1 VGNIRTQ
8 TTLVCGALAIAIAV
22 SALLRGRVR
31 TVHLLF
37 AAFAADIGFWY
48 LSQSAFF
55 GLKQSPGWQTAI
67 AILAVVLPQ
76 FALRLFEAMVPH
88 DDGKRPRLLRF
99 ATALLVL
106 IVPLIGLLSLRPEGS
121 PIARVAIFFY
131 VFALLTA
138 GLWTLGQRGKHSPS
152 RDTQRRVRFLVVIG
166 AAAGLASLF
175 DFAWFLTESL
185 GWPPV
190 GAVLSI
196 VFLFLLAEALRHE
209 RLLDLYEL
217 LARLLIATAVA
228 FLIALIF
235 YFLAV
240 ELGQFKT
247 MYLNVVLA
255 SIVIILIFDPLRERV
270 EGAIQRFF
278 RERFD
283 LESSISALRRR
294 LAHILDVEEMG
305 ATVMGSLEQSRRVT
319 GAGLYLRDQDG
330 TGFDRLAFF
339 GPRVPAR
346 VEVATARALL
356 DRLEQGPL
364 ALEDVERDVAFQRAR
379 GGQDD
384 AGAAVLAAAAVLE
397 GLRRGVVVG
406 IRNEARETI
415 GLLVVT
421 DDRARDAFSPE
432 EAALLAQVGAQIGVV
447 VENSRVYQQMKER
460 DRLAVLGQMAAGL
473 AHEIRNPLGAIKG
486 AAQLLADPPP
496 DAQIDPASREFL
508 GIILEEVDRLD
519 RVVGSVLDLARPHEG
534 GAVVPTDVNAVVR
547 RTLQIISAEPG
558 SEDLKHEVTL
568 DPSLPRVVIDPE
580 QLRQVLMNLLRNAG
594 QAMKGRGKIAVS
606 TRVRFGRGTRS
617 GTALSDEPFVEITVA
632 DNGPGISQKVLENL
646 FMPFFTTKEKGT
658 GLGLAISQR
667 IVQGA
672 GGRIDVR
679 TYEGKGSTFAVILP
693 AAMDALGTPT
703 PSPVSKLSPVSS
715 SPNAF
720 SIARAANGPAADANG
735 GSAPASGADGPRRDG
750 AAS

>member
-1 VGNIRTQ
+1 MSNIRTQ

-22 SALLRGRVR
+22 SAVLRGRVR
-31 TVHLLF
+31 PVHLLF
-37 AAFAADIGFWY
+37 GGFAADIGLWY

-55 GLKQSPGWQTAI
+55 GLSQSPAWQTPI
-67 AILAVVLPQ
+67 AILSVALPQ
-76 FALRLFEAMVPH
+76 FALRLFEAVVPH
-88 DDGKRPRLLRF
+88 EDGTRPRLLRV
-99 ATALLVL
+99 ATVLLLIMLPLAVL
-106 IVPLIGLLSLRPEGS
+106 LPLRPEWS
-121 PIARVAIFFY
+121 SLRVATFLY

-138 GLWTLGQRGKHSPS
+138 GLYTLGQRGKRSPS

-196 VFLFLLAEALRHE
+196 VFLFLLSEALRQE

-217 LARLLIATAVA
+217 LARLLVATAVA

-255 SIVIILIFDPLRERV
+255 AIVVILVFDPLRDRV
-270 EGAIQRFF
+270 EAAILRFF

-283 LESSISALRRR
+283 LESSIALLRRR
-294 LAHILDVEEMG
+294 LVHILEVEEMG
-305 ATVMGSLEQSRRVT
+305 SIVMTVLDKSRRVT

-330 TGFDRLAFF
+330 TGFDLLSSL
-339 GPRVPAR
+339 GSRVPRR

-356 DRLEQGPL
+356 DRLEHGPL
-364 ALEDVERDVAFQRAR
+364 AFEEVERELRERAER
-379 GGQDD
+379 GEPDD
-384 AGAAVLAAAAVLE
+384 AGAAVIAAAAVL
-397 GLRRGVVVG
+397 GNLAHGVAIA
-406 IRNEARETI
+406 IRDEARELI
-415 GLLVVT
+415 GLLVVA
-421 DDRARDAFSPE
+421 DDRARDAFSAE
-432 EAALLAQVGAQIGVV
+432 EAALLQSASAQIGVV
-447 VENSRVYQQMKER
+447 VENSRLYGQMKER

-486 AAQLLADPPP
+486 AAQLLADPPEGVMI
-496 DAQIDPASREFL
+496 DAASREFL

-519 RVVGSVLDLARPHEG
+519 RVVGNVLDLARPHEG
-534 GAVVPTDVNAVVR
+534 AGVPTDVNAIVR
-547 RTLQIISAEPG
+547 RTIQIMSAEPG
-558 SEDLKHEVTL
+558 SEELKLELIL
-568 DPSLPRVVIDPE
+568 DPAVPRVAIDPE
-580 QLRQVLMNLLRNAG
+580 QLRQVLMNLLRNAS
-594 QAMKGRGKIAVS
+594 QAMKGHGKVTVS
-606 TRVRFGRGTRS
+606 SRVRFGRGTRS
-617 GTALSDEPFVEITVA
+617 GTGASSDDPFVELTVA
-632 DNGPGISQKVLENL
+632 DSGPGISQKVLENL

-672 GGRIDVR
+672 GGRIEVR
-679 TYEGKGSTFAVILP
+679 SYEGKGSTFAVILP

-703 PSPVSKLSPVSS
+703 PSQAGKVAGAPGDD
-715 SPNAF
+715 A
-720 SIARAANGPAADANG
+720 GPTGLESA
-735 GSAPASGADGPRRDG
+735 APAR
-750 AAS
+750 

>member
-1 VGNIRTQ
+1 MSNIRTQ

-22 SALLRGRVR
+22 SAVLRGRVR
-31 TVHLLF
+31 PVHLLF
-37 AAFAADIGFWY
+37 AGFAADIGLWY
-48 LSQSAFF
+48 LSQSAFS
-55 GLKQSPGWQTAI
+55 GLSQSPGWRTAI
-67 AILAVVLPQ
+67 VILAVALPQ

-88 DDGKRPRLLRF
+88 DDGRSPRLLRV
-99 ATALLVL
+99 ATLLLVGM
-106 IVPLIGLLSLRPEGS
+106 VPLVAWLQLQPEES
-121 PIARVAIFFY
+121 PILRVSVFLY

-138 GLWTLGQRGKHSPS
+138 GLYTLGQRGHASPS

-217 LARLLIATAVA
+217 LARLLVATAVA

-240 ELGQFKT
+240 KLGQFRT

-255 SIVIILIFDPLRERV
+255 AIVIILIFDPLRERV

-283 LESSISALRRR
+283 LETSIALLRRR
-294 LAHILDVEEMG
+294 LVHILEVDEM
-305 ATVMGSLEQSRRVT
+305 ASLVMAGLDQSRRVT

-330 TGFDRLAFF
+330 TGFDLLSSL
-339 GPRVPAR
+339 GSRVPR
-346 VEVATARALL
+346 RLEVATARALL

-364 ALEDVERDVAFQRAR
+364 ALEDVEREARDRRAR
-379 GGQDD
+379 GERDD
-384 AGAAVLAAAAVLE
+384 AGDAVLAAAAVL
-397 GLRRGVVVG
+397 GHLKHGVVIAV
-406 IRNEARETI
+406 RDEAREII

-432 EAALLAQVGAQIGVV
+432 ETALLATVAAQIGVV
-447 VENSRVYQQMKER
+447 LENSRVYAQMKER

-486 AAQLLADPPP
+486 AAQLLADPP
-496 DAQIDPASREFL
+496 DSVTLDPASREFL

-519 RVVGSVLDLARPHEG
+519 RVVGSVLDLSRSHDS
-534 GAVVPTDVNAVVR
+534 AVVPTDVNAIVR
-547 RTLQIISAEPG
+547 RTLQILSAEPG
-558 SEDLKHEVTL
+558 SEEVKLELALEPT
-568 DPSLPRVVIDPE
+568 LPRVAIDPE
-580 QLRQVLMNLLRNAG
+580 QLRQVLMNLLRNAS
-594 QAMKGRGKIAVS
+594 QAMKGRGKVVVS

-617 GTALSDEPFVEITVA
+617 GPGSDEPHVEVTVA

-667 IVQGA
+667 IVQNA
-672 GGRIDVR
+672 GGRIEVR
-679 TYEGKGSTFAVILP
+679 SYEGKGSTFAVILP

-703 PSPVSKLSPVSS
+703 PSPVGKL
-715 SPNAF
+715 
-720 SIARAANGPAADANG
+720 AAVADATATATLPPVE
-735 GSAPASGADGPRRDG
+735 SS
-750 AAS
+750 

>member
-1 VGNIRTQ
+1 MNIRTQ

-22 SALLRGRVR
+22 SAVLRGRVR
-31 TVHLLF
+31 PVHLLF
-37 AAFAADIGFWY
+37 AAFAADIGAWY

-55 GLKQSPGWQTAI
+55 GLSQSPGWQTVI
-67 AILAVVLPQ
+67 VILAVALPQ
-76 FALRLFEAMVPH
+76 FALRLFEAMVPREP
-88 DDGKRPRLLRF
+88 GQTPRLLRV
-99 ATALLVL
+99 ATLLLLVM
-106 IVPLIGLLSLRPEGS
+106 IPLTVLLPLRPGGS
-121 PIARVAIFFY
+121 PILRVSIFFY

-138 GLWTLGQRGKHSPS
+138 GLYTLGQRGKQSAS

-217 LARLLIATAVA
+217 LARLLVATAVA

-255 SIVIILIFDPLRERV
+255 AIVIILIFDPLRERV

-283 LESSISALRRR
+283 LESSISLLRRR
-294 LAHILDVEEMG
+294 LVHILEVEEMG
-305 ATVMGSLEQSRRVT
+305 SLVMAGLDQSRRVT
-319 GAGLYLRDQDG
+319 GSGLYLRDQEG
-330 TGFDRLAFF
+330 SGFDLLASL
-339 GPRVPAR
+339 GSRAPRR
-346 VEVATARALL
+346 IEVATARALL
-356 DRLEQGPL
+356 DRLEHGPL
-364 ALEDVERDVAFQRAR
+364 ALEDVEREVRERRAR
-379 GGQDD
+379 GDRDD
-384 AGAAVLAAAAVLE
+384 AGAAVLAAAAVL
-397 GLRRGVVVG
+397 GSLQHGVVIA
-406 IRNEARETI
+406 IRDEAREVI
-415 GLLVVT
+415 GLLVVM
-421 DDRARDAFSPE
+421 DDRARDAFSAE
-432 EAALLAQVGAQIGVV
+432 ETALLETVAAQIGVV
-447 VENSRVYQQMKER
+447 AENSRVYALMKER

-486 AAQLLADPPP
+486 AAQLLADPPEGHSL
-496 DAQIDPASREFL
+496 DPSSREFL

-519 RVVGSVLDLARPHEG
+519 RVVGSVLDLARSHDG
-534 GAVVPTDVNAVVR
+534 GVGPTDVNAIVR
-547 RTLQIISAEPG
+547 RTLQVLSAEPG
-558 SEDLKHEVTL
+558 SEELKTELTL
-568 DPSLPRVVIDPE
+568 DSSLPRVAIDPE
-580 QLRQVLMNLLRNAG
+580 QLRQVLMNLLRNAS
-594 QAMKGRGKIAVS
+594 QAMKGHGKVVVS

-617 GTALSDEPFVEITVA
+617 GGPGSDEPFVEVNVA

-667 IVQGA
+667 IVQNA
-672 GGRIDVR
+672 GGRIEVR
-679 TYEGKGSTFAVILP
+679 SYEGKGSTFAVILP

-703 PSPVSKLSPVSS
+703 P
-715 SPNAF
+715 
-720 SIARAANGPAADANG
+720 
-735 GSAPASGADGPRRDG
+735 G
-750 AAS
+750 AAAKVTVASASADERGREPSA

>member
-1 VGNIRTQ
+1 VGNIQ
-8 TTLVCGALAIAIAV
+8 TPTYLVCGALAIAIAV
-22 SALLRGRVR
+22 SAVLRGRVR
-31 TVHLLF
+31 TIHLLF
-37 AAFAADIGFWY
+37 GGFAVDIGLWY

-55 GLKQSPGWQTAI
+55 GLEQSPGWQTAV
-67 AILAVVLPQ
+67 AALAVALPQ

-88 DDGKRPRLLRF
+88 EDERAPRLLRF
-99 ATALLVL
+99 AVVALVF
-106 IVPLIGLLSLRPEGS
+106 IIPVVGLLSLRPDS
-121 PIARVAIFFY
+121 PFAHGTIFLYDF
-131 VFALLTA
+131 VLITA
-138 GLWTLGQRGKHSPS
+138 GLYTLGQRGRASPS

-175 DFAWFLTESL
+175 DFAWFLKESL
-185 GWPPV
+185 GVPPF

-196 VFLFLLAEALRHE
+196 VFLFMLAEALRHE

-217 LARLLIATAVA
+217 LARLLVATSIA

-240 ELGQFKT
+240 RLGQYQT

-255 SIVIILIFDPLRERV
+255 GIVIILIFDPMRERI
-270 EGAIQRFF
+270 EAAIQRFF

-283 LESSISALRRR
+283 LESSIALLRRR
-294 LAHILDVEEMG
+294 LAHILEVDEMG
-305 ATVMGSLEQSRRVT
+305 AIVMAELDHSRRVT
-319 GAGLYLRDQDG
+319 GAGLYLRDQEG
-330 TGFDRLAFF
+330 SGFDLLASL
-339 GPRVPAR
+339 GPRVPRR

-364 ALEDVERDVAFQRAR
+364 ALEEVEREVADHRAR
-379 GGQDD
+379 GEHDN
-384 AGAAVLAAAAVLE
+384 AGTAVLAAAPVL
-397 GLRRGVVVG
+397 GSLRHGVVIA
-406 IRNEARETI
+406 IRDEEREVI

-421 DDRARDAFSPE
+421 DDRARDAFDSE
-432 EAALLAQVGAQIGVV
+432 EVQTLAAAAAQIGVV
-447 VENSRVYQQMKER
+447 VENSRVYEQMKEK

-496 DAQIDPASREFL
+496 DASIDPASREFL

-547 RTLQIISAEPG
+547 RTLQIVSAEPG
-558 SEDLKHEVTL
+558 SEELKFEVTL
-568 DPSLPRVVIDPE
+568 DPSLPRVAIDAE
-580 QLRQVLMNLLRNAG
+580 QLRQVLMNLLRNAS
-594 QAMKGRGKIAVS
+594 QAMKGRGKVAVS
-606 TRVRFGRGTRS
+606 SRVRFGRGTRS
-617 GTALSDEPFVEITVA
+617 GSPASDEPFVEITVA
-632 DNGPGISQKVLENL
+632 DNGPGISEKVLENL

-679 TYEGKGSTFAVILP
+679 SYEGKGSTFSVVLP
-693 AAMDALGTPT
+693 AAMDALGTPG
-703 PSPVSKLSPVSS
+703 PSPAKL
-715 SPNAF
+715 
-720 SIARAANGPAADANG
+720 
-735 GSAPASGADGPRRDG
+735 APATT
-750 AAS
+750 AAKGKV

>member
-1 VGNIRTQ
+1 VSNLRTQ
-8 TTLVCGALAIAIAV
+8 TTLVCGAMALAIGL

-31 TVHLLF
+31 PVHLLF
-37 AAFAADIGFWY
+37 AGFALDIGLWY

-55 GLKQSPGWQTAI
+55 GFSQAPGWQTAI
-67 AILAVVLPQ
+67 VLLAVALPQ
-76 FALRLFEAMVPH
+76 FALRLFEAMVPRE
-88 DDGKRPRLLRF
+88 DGHNQRLLRV
-99 ATALLVL
+99 ASVLGLAMIPLVILL
-106 IVPLIGLLSLRPEGS
+106 PLRPEGS
-121 PIARVAIFFY
+121 PVLRVGIFLY
-131 VFALLTA
+131 VFTLITA
-138 GLWTLGQRGKHSPS
+138 GLYTLGQRGKRSPS
-152 RDTQRRVRFLVVIG
+152 RDVQRRVRFLVVIG
-166 AAAGLASLF
+166 AAAGLFSLF

-217 LARLLIATAVA
+217 LARLLVATAVA

-255 SIVIILIFDPLRERV
+255 AIVVILVFDPLRERV

-283 LESSISALRRR
+283 LESSIALLRRR
-294 LAHILDVEEMG
+294 LVHILEVDEMG
-305 ATVMGSLEQSRRVT
+305 SIVMAGLDQSRRVT
-319 GAGLYLRDQDG
+319 AAGLYLRDSDG
-330 TGFDRLAFF
+330 TGFDLLSSL
-339 GPRVPAR
+339 GSRVPR
-346 VEVATARALL
+346 RLEVATARALL

-364 ALEDVERDVAFQRAR
+364 AIEDIEREVRDRRAR
-379 GGQDD
+379 GARDD
-384 AGAAVLAAAAVLE
+384 AGAAVMAAAAVL
-397 GLRRGVVVG
+397 GSLKRGVVIA
-406 IRNEARETI
+406 IRDEGQEII

-421 DDRARDAFSPE
+421 DDRARDAFAAE
-432 EAALLAQVGAQIGVV
+432 EAALLETVTAQIGVV
-447 VENSRVYQQMKER
+447 LENSRVYAQMKER

-486 AAQLLADPPP
+486 AAQLLADPPEG
-496 DAQIDPASREFL
+496 ASLDPASREFL

-519 RVVGSVLDLARPHEG
+519 RVVGSVLDLSRSHE

-547 RTLQIISAEPG
+547 RTLQILSAEPG
-558 SEDLKHEVTL
+558 GEELKMEVGL
-568 DPSLPRVVIDPE
+568 DPSLPRVAIDPE
-580 QLRQVLMNLLRNAG
+580 QLRQVLMNLLRNAS
-594 QAMKGRGKIAVS
+594 QAMKGRGKVVVS

-617 GTALSDEPFVEITVA
+617 GGGADDPFVEVTVA
-632 DNGPGISQKVLENL
+632 DNGPGLSQKVLENL

-667 IVQGA
+667 IVQSA
-672 GGRIDVR
+672 GGRLEVR
-679 TYEGKGSTFAVILP
+679 SYEGKGSTFTILLP
-693 AAMDALGTPT
+693 AAADALGTPT
-703 PSPVSKLSPVSS
+703 PATAK
-715 SPNAF
+715 
-720 SIARAANGPAADANG
+720 PAIDGASD
-735 GSAPASGADGPRRDG
+735 SAPGRAS
-750 AAS
+750 S

>member
-1 VGNIRTQ
+1 VNDIRTR
-8 TTLVCGALAIAIAV
+8 TTIVCGALAIAIAV

-37 AAFAADIGFWY
+37 AGFAADIGLWY

-55 GLKQSPGWQTAI
+55 AYAESQVWQAVI
-67 AILAVVLPQ
+67 VILAVVLPQ
-76 FALRLFEAMVPH
+76 LALRLFEAMVPH
-88 DDGKRPRLLRF
+88 EDTRRPRLLRF
-99 ATALLVL
+99 AGVLFVL
-106 IVPLIGLLSLRPEGS
+106 ILPVVGLLSLRPEGS
-121 PIARVAIFFY
+121 PVARVTIFLY

-138 GLWTLGQRGKHSPS
+138 GLYSLGQRGRQSRS

-166 AAAGLASLF
+166 AAAGLASVF
-175 DFAWFLTESL
+175 DFAWFVTKSL
-185 GWPPV
+185 GFPPV

-217 LARLLIATAVA
+217 LARLLVATSIA

-240 ELGQFKT
+240 KLGQFGT

-255 SIVIILIFDPLRERV
+255 AIVIIVIFDPLRERIEV
-270 EGAIQRFF
+270 LIQRFF

-283 LESSISALRRR
+283 LESSMSLLRRR
-294 LAHILDVEEMG
+294 LVHILEVEEMG
-305 ATVMGSLEQSRRVT
+305 AIVIAALDQSRRVT
-319 GAGLYLRDQDG
+319 GAGLYLRDQES
-330 TGFDRLAFF
+330 TGFDLLASL
-339 GPRVPAR
+339 GPRVPRR

-364 ALEDVERDVAFQRAR
+364 ALEDVEREAAEHRTR
-379 GGQDD
+379 GEQDD
-384 AGAAVLAAAAVLE
+384 AGAAVLAAAAVL
-397 GLRRGVVVG
+397 GSLKHGVVIA
-406 IRNEARETI
+406 IRDEDSDVI
-415 GLLVVT
+415 GLLVVV
-421 DDRARDAFSPE
+421 DDRARDAFASE
-432 EAALLAQVGAQIGVV
+432 EAAMLAALAAQIGVV
-447 VENSRVYQQMKER
+447 VENSRVYAQMKER

-486 AAQLLADPPP
+486 AAQLLADPASP
-496 DAQIDPASREFL
+496 DAALDPASREFL

-534 GAVVPTDVNAVVR
+534 GAVLPTDVNAVVR
-547 RTLQIISAEPG
+547 RTLQILSAEPG
-558 SEDLKHEVTL
+558 SEELHFEVML

-580 QLRQVLMNLLRNAG
+580 QLRQVLMNLLRNAS
-594 QAMKGRGKIAVS
+594 QAMKGRGKVAVS

-617 GTALSDEPFVEITVA
+617 GAPSSDEPFVELTVA
-632 DNGPGISQKVLENL
+632 DNGPGLSQKVLENL

-672 GGRIDVR
+672 GGRIDAR
-679 TYEGKGSTFAVILP
+679 SYEGKGSTFSVVLP

-703 PSPVSKLSPVSS
+703 PSSAKTG
-715 SPNAF
+715 A
-720 SIARAANGPAADANG
+720 GPRP
-735 GSAPASGADGPRRDG
+735 APGADGRG
-750 AAS
+750 A

>member
-1 VGNIRTQ
+1 MNIRTQ

-22 SALLRGRVR
+22 SAVLRGRVR
-31 TVHLLF
+31 PVHLLF
-37 AAFAADIGFWY
+37 AGFAADIGAWY

-55 GLKQSPGWQTAI
+55 GLSQSPGWQTVI
-67 AILAVVLPQ
+67 VILAVALPQ
-76 FALRLFEAMVPH
+76 FALRLFEAMVPREP
-88 DDGKRPRLLRF
+88 GQTPRLLRV
-99 ATALLVL
+99 ATLLLLVM
-106 IVPLIGLLSLRPEGS
+106 IPLTVLLPLRPGGS
-121 PIARVAIFFY
+121 PILRVSIFFY

-138 GLWTLGQRGKHSPS
+138 GLYTLGQRGKQSAS

-217 LARLLIATAVA
+217 LARLLVATAVA

-255 SIVIILIFDPLRERV
+255 AIVIILIFDPLRERV

-283 LESSISALRRR
+283 LESSISLLRRR
-294 LAHILDVEEMG
+294 LVHILEVEEMG
-305 ATVMGSLEQSRRVT
+305 SLVMAGLDQSRRVT
-319 GAGLYLRDQDG
+319 GSGLYLRDQEG
-330 TGFDRLAFF
+330 SGFDLLASL
-339 GPRVPAR
+339 GSRAPRR
-346 VEVATARALL
+346 IEVATARALL
-356 DRLEQGPL
+356 DRLEHGPL
-364 ALEDVERDVAFQRAR
+364 ALEDVEREVRERRAR
-379 GGQDD
+379 GDRDD
-384 AGAAVLAAAAVLE
+384 AGAAVLAAAAVL
-397 GLRRGVVVG
+397 GSLQHGVVIA
-406 IRNEARETI
+406 IRDEAREVI
-415 GLLVVT
+415 GLLVVM
-421 DDRARDAFSPE
+421 DDRARDAFSAE
-432 EAALLAQVGAQIGVV
+432 ETALLETVAAQIGVV
-447 VENSRVYQQMKER
+447 AENSRVYALMKER

-486 AAQLLADPPP
+486 AAQLLADPPEGHSL
-496 DAQIDPASREFL
+496 DPSSREFL

-519 RVVGSVLDLARPHEG
+519 RVVGSVLDLARSHDG
-534 GAVVPTDVNAVVR
+534 GVGPTDVNAIVR
-547 RTLQIISAEPG
+547 RTLQVLSAEPG
-558 SEDLKHEVTL
+558 SEELKTELTL
-568 DPSLPRVVIDPE
+568 DSSLPRVAIDPE
-580 QLRQVLMNLLRNAG
+580 QLRQVLMNLLRNAS
-594 QAMKGRGKIAVS
+594 QAMKGHGKVVVS

-617 GTALSDEPFVEITVA
+617 GGPGSDEPFVEVNVA

-667 IVQGA
+667 IVQNA
-672 GGRIDVR
+672 GGRIEVR
-679 TYEGKGSTFAVILP
+679 SYEGKGSTFAVILP

-703 PSPVSKLSPVSS
+703 P
-715 SPNAF
+715 
-720 SIARAANGPAADANG
+720 
-735 GSAPASGADGPRRDG
+735 G
-750 AAS
+750 AAAKVTVASASADERGREPSA

>member
-1 VGNIRTQ
+1 VSNIRTQ
-8 TTLVCGALAIAIAV
+8 TSLVCGALAIAIAV

-37 AAFAADIGFWY
+37 AGFAVDLGLWY
-48 LSQSAFF
+48 LSQSAFL
-55 GLKQSPGWQTAI
+55 GLSPSPGWATAI
-67 AILAVVLPQ
+67 AILTVALPQ
-76 FALRLFEAMVPH
+76 LALRLFEAMVPH
-88 DDGKRPRLLRF
+88 DDGQAPRLLRF
-99 ATALLVL
+99 AGASF
-106 IVPLIGLLSLRPEGS
+106 IVILPVVVLLSLRPEGS
-121 PIARVAIFFY
+121 LISRWALFLY
-131 VFALLTA
+131 VFVLLTA
-138 GLWTLGQRGKHSPS
+138 GLWTLGQRGRQSPS

-166 AAAGLASLF
+166 AAAGLATLF

-196 VFLFLLAEALRHE
+196 VFLFLLAEGLRKE

-217 LARLLIATAVA
+217 LARLLVATSIA

-240 ELGQFKT
+240 ELGQFRT

-255 SIVIILIFDPLRERV
+255 AIVVILIFDPLRERV
-270 EGAIQRFF
+270 EASIQRFF

-283 LESSISALRRR
+283 LESSIAVLQRR
-294 LAHILDVEEMG
+294 LAHILEVDEMG
-305 ATVMGSLEQSRRVT
+305 AIVMAALDQSRRVT
-319 GAGLYLRDQDG
+319 GAGLYLRDPEG
-330 TGFDRLAFF
+330 AGFDLLASL
-339 GPRVPAR
+339 GPRVPRR

-364 ALEDVERDVAFQRAR
+364 SLEEIAREVSFHRAR
-379 GGQDD
+379 GEHDD
-384 AGAAVLAAAAVLE
+384 PGTAVLAAAAVL
-397 GLRRGVVVG
+397 GSLQQGVVIAV
-406 IRNEARETI
+406 RDEEREII

-421 DDRARDAFSPE
+421 DDRARDAFAAE
-432 EAALLAQVGAQIGVV
+432 ELTMLATLAAQIGVV
-447 VENSRVYQQMKER
+447 VENSRVYAQMKER

-486 AAQLLADPPP
+486 AAQLLADPAP
-496 DAQIDPASREFL
+496 DASLDPASREFL

-558 SEDLKHEVTL
+558 SEELKLEVTL
-568 DPSLPRVVIDPE
+568 DPSLPRVVIDAE
-580 QLRQVLMNLLRNAG
+580 QLRQVLLNLLRNAS
-594 QAMKGRGKIAVS
+594 QAMKGRGKVAVS

-617 GTALSDEPFVEITVA
+617 GGPSDEPFVELTVA
-632 DNGPGISQKVLENL
+632 DNGPGLSERAQENL

-679 TYEGKGSTFAVILP
+679 SYEGKGSTFSVVLP
-693 AAMDALGTPT
+693 AAGDALVTPT
-703 PSPVSKLSPVSS
+703 PG
-715 SPNAF
+715 
-720 SIARAANGPAADANG
+720 AAKVRVGEAKP
-735 GSAPASGADGPRRDG
+735 ADGPSSEGDLPH
-750 AAS
+750 

>member
-1 VGNIRTQ
+1 MSNIRTQ

-22 SALLRGRVR
+22 SAVLRGRVR
-31 TVHLLF
+31 PVHLLF
-37 AAFAADIGFWY
+37 AGFAADIGFWY

-55 GLKQSPGWQTAI
+55 GLSQGPGWQTVVVV
-67 AILAVVLPQ
+67 LALLLPQ

-88 DDGKRPRLLRF
+88 EDDRSPRLLRV
-99 ATALLVL
+99 ATGLLVVMVPLTALL
-106 IVPLIGLLSLRPEGS
+106 PLRPEGS
-121 PIARVAIFFY
+121 PILRVSIFLY

-138 GLWTLGQRGKHSPS
+138 GLYTLGQRGKGSPS

-217 LARLLIATAVA
+217 LARLLVATAVA

-240 ELGQFKT
+240 ELGQFRT

-255 SIVIILIFDPLRERV
+255 AIVIILIFDPLRDRV

-283 LESSISALRRR
+283 LESSIALLRRR
-294 LAHILDVEEMG
+294 LVHILEVDEM
-305 ATVMGSLEQSRRVT
+305 AAMVMAGLDQSRRVT
-319 GAGLYLRDQDG
+319 GAGLYLRDEDG
-330 TGFDRLAFF
+330 TGFELLGSLGSRAPRRL
-339 GPRVPAR
+339 
-346 VEVATARALL
+346 EVATARALL
-356 DRLEQGPL
+356 DRLDDGPL
-364 ALEDVERDVAFQRAR
+364 AIEDVEREVRDRRGRGERDDV
-379 GGQDD
+379 GE
-384 AGAAVLAAAAVLE
+384 AVLAAAAVL
-397 GLRRGVVVG
+397 GNLKHGVVIA
-406 IRNEARETI
+406 IRDEAREII
-415 GLLVVT
+415 GLLLVT
-421 DDRARDAFSPE
+421 DDRARDAFSAE
-432 EAALLAQVGAQIGVV
+432 ETALLATVAAQIGVV
-447 VENSRVYQQMKER
+447 LENSRVYAQMKER

-486 AAQLLADPPP
+486 AAQLLADPPEG
-496 DAQIDPASREFL
+496 ASLDPASREFL

-519 RVVGSVLDLARPHEG
+519 RVVGSVLDLSRSHD
-534 GAVVPTDVNAVVR
+534 GAVVPTDVNAIVR
-547 RTLQIISAEPG
+547 RTLQILSAEPG
-558 SEDLKHEVTL
+558 SEELKIEPTL
-568 DPSLPRVVIDPE
+568 DPSLPRVAIDPE
-580 QLRQVLMNLLRNAG
+580 QLRQVLMNLLRNAS
-594 QAMKGRGKIAVS
+594 QAMKGRGKVVVS

-617 GTALSDEPFVEITVA
+617 GPGSDDPFVEVTVA

-667 IVQGA
+667 IVQNA

-679 TYEGKGSTFAVILP
+679 SYEGKGSTFAVILP

-703 PSPVSKLSPVSS
+703 PSSVGNLAPVAS
-715 SPNAF
+715 SPAPGRVSALPHSEGN
-720 SIARAANGPAADANG
+720 DAG
-735 GSAPASGADGPRRDG
+735 T
-750 AAS
+750 

>member
-1 VGNIRTQ
+1 VSNIRTQ

-22 SALLRGRVR
+22 SAVLRGRVR

-37 AAFAADIGFWY
+37 AAFAADIGLWY

-55 GLKQSPGWQTAI
+55 GFSQAPGWQIAVVLLAI
-67 AILAVVLPQ
+67 ALPQ

-88 DDGKRPRLLRF
+88 EDGHSPRLPRV
-99 ATALLVL
+99 ATLLLLVM
-106 IVPLIGLLSLRPEGS
+106 IPLVVLLPQRPQGAPLGRDGPGGLTGD
-121 PIARVAIFFY
+121 IARVSIFLY

-138 GLWTLGQRGKHSPS
+138 GLYTLGQRGKQSPS

-166 AAAGLASLF
+166 AAAGLLSLF
-175 DFAWFLTESL
+175 DFAWFLTDSL

-217 LARLLIATAVA
+217 LARLLVATAVA
-228 FLIALIF
+228 FLIAFIF

-240 ELGQFKT
+240 EVGQFKT

-283 LESSISALRRR
+283 LESSIALLRRR
-294 LAHILDVEEMG
+294 LVHILEVDEMG
-305 ATVMGSLEQSRRVT
+305 SIVMAALDQSRRVT
-319 GAGLYLRDQDG
+319 AAGLYLRDHDG
-330 TGFDRLAFF
+330 TGFDLLASL
-339 GPRVPAR
+339 GARVPR
-346 VEVATARALL
+346 RLEVATARALL

-364 ALEDVERDVAFQRAR
+364 ALEDVEREARERRAR
-379 GGQDD
+379 GDRDD
-384 AGAAVLAAAAVLE
+384 AGAAVLAAAAVLG
-397 GLRRGVVVG
+397 GLKHGVV
-406 IRNEARETI
+406 IATRDEAREI
-415 GLLVVT
+415 VGLLVVT
-421 DDRARDAFSPE
+421 DDRARDAFAAE
-432 EAALLAQVGAQIGVV
+432 ETALLEAVAAQIGVV
-447 VENSRVYQQMKER
+447 LENSRVYAQMKER

-486 AAQLLADPPP
+486 AAQLLADPPEESSL
-496 DAQIDPASREFL
+496 DPASREFL

-519 RVVGSVLDLARPHEG
+519 RVVGSVLDLSRSHT
-534 GAVVPTDVNAVVR
+534 GAAVPTDVNAIVR
-547 RTLQIISAEPG
+547 RTLQILSAEPG
-558 SEDLKHEVTL
+558 GEELKIELAL
-568 DPSLPRVVIDPE
+568 DPSLPRVAIDPE
-580 QLRQVLMNLLRNAG
+580 QLRQVLMNLLRNAS
-594 QAMKGRGKIAVS
+594 QAMKGRGKVVVS
-606 TRVRFGRGTRS
+606 TRVRFGRGTRP
-617 GTALSDEPFVEITVA
+617 GAGASDDPFVEVTVA
-632 DNGPGISQKVLENL
+632 DNGPGISAKVLENL

-667 IVQGA
+667 IVQNA
-672 GGRIDVR
+672 GGRIEVR
-679 TYEGKGSTFAVILP
+679 SYEGKGSTFAVILP

-703 PSPVSKLSPVSS
+703 PSPVGKLGPVSS
-715 SPNAF
+715 
-720 SIARAANGPAADANG
+720 
-735 GSAPASGADGPRRDG
+735 
-750 AAS
+750 

>member
-1 VGNIRTQ
+1 VSNLRTQ
-8 TTLVCGALAIAIAV
+8 TTLVCGAMAFAIGV
-22 SALLRGRVR
+22 SAVLRGRVR
-31 TVHLLF
+31 PVHLLF
-37 AAFAADIGFWY
+37 AGFAVDIGLWY

-55 GLKQSPGWQTAI
+55 GFSQAPGWQTAI
-67 AILAVVLPQ
+67 VLLAVALPQ
-76 FALRLFEAMVPH
+76 FALRLFEAMVPRE
-88 DDGKRPRLLRF
+88 DGHNQRLLRV
-99 ATALLVL
+99 ASVLGLVM
-106 IVPLIGLLSLRPEGS
+106 VPLVILLPLRPEGS
-121 PIARVAIFFY
+121 PVLRVGIFFY
-131 VFALLTA
+131 VFALITA
-138 GLWTLGQRGKHSPS
+138 GLYTLGQRGKRSPS

-166 AAAGLASLF
+166 AAAGLFSLF

-217 LARLLIATAVA
+217 LARLLVATAVA

-255 SIVIILIFDPLRERV
+255 AIVVILVFDPLRERV

-283 LESSISALRRR
+283 LESSIALLRRR
-294 LAHILDVEEMG
+294 LVHILEVDEMG
-305 ATVMGSLEQSRRVT
+305 SIVMAGLDQSRRVT
-319 GAGLYLRDQDG
+319 AAGLYLRDSDG
-330 TGFDRLAFF
+330 TGFDLQASL
-339 GPRVPAR
+339 GSRVPR
-346 VEVATARALL
+346 RLEVATARALL

-364 ALEDVERDVAFQRAR
+364 ALEDIEREVRDRRAR
-379 GGQDD
+379 GDRDD
-384 AGAAVLAAAAVLE
+384 AGAAVLAAAAVLVS
-397 GLRRGVVVG
+397 LKRGVVIA
-406 IRNEARETI
+406 IRDEAREII

-421 DDRARDAFSPE
+421 DDRARDAFSAE
-432 EAALLAQVGAQIGVV
+432 ETALLETVAAQIGVV
-447 VENSRVYQQMKER
+447 LENSRVYAQMKER

-486 AAQLLADPPP
+486 AAQLLADPPEG
-496 DAQIDPASREFL
+496 ASLDPASREFL

-519 RVVGSVLDLARPHEG
+519 RVVGSVLDLSRSHEG
-534 GAVVPTDVNAVVR
+534 APVPTDVNAIVR
-547 RTLQIISAEPG
+547 RTLQILSAEPG
-558 SEDLKHEVTL
+558 SEELKIEPGL
-568 DPSLPRVVIDPE
+568 DPSLPRVAIDPE
-580 QLRQVLMNLLRNAG
+580 QLRQVLMNLLRNAS
-594 QAMKGRGKIAVS
+594 QAMKGRGKVVVS

-617 GTALSDEPFVEITVA
+617 GGGADDPFVEVTVA
-632 DNGPGISQKVLENL
+632 DNGPGISQKALENL

-667 IVQGA
+667 IVQSA
-672 GGRIDVR
+672 GGRIEVR
-679 TYEGKGSTFAVILP
+679 SYEGKGSTFTIVLP

-703 PSPVSKLSPVSS
+703 PSTAKHALE
-715 SPNAF
+715 
-720 SIARAANGPAADANG
+720 GEG
-735 GSAPASGADGPRRDG
+735 GSAPGGASA
-750 AAS
+750 

>member
-1 VGNIRTQ
+1 MNIRTQ

-22 SALLRGRVR
+22 SAVLRGRVR
-31 TVHLLF
+31 PVHLLF
-37 AAFAADIGFWY
+37 AAFAADIGAWY

-55 GLKQSPGWQTAI
+55 GLSQSPGWQTVI
-67 AILAVVLPQ
+67 VILAVALPQ
-76 FALRLFEAMVPH
+76 FALRLFEAMVPREP
-88 DDGKRPRLLRF
+88 GQTPRLLRV
-99 ATALLVL
+99 ATALLLVMIPLMVL
-106 IVPLIGLLSLRPEGS
+106 LPLRPGGS
-121 PIARVAIFFY
+121 PILRVSIFFY

-138 GLWTLGQRGKHSPS
+138 GLYTLGQRGKQSAS

-217 LARLLIATAVA
+217 LARLLVATAVA

-255 SIVIILIFDPLRERV
+255 AIVIILIFDPLRERV

-283 LESSISALRRR
+283 LESSISLLRRR
-294 LAHILDVEEMG
+294 LVHILEVEEMG
-305 ATVMGSLEQSRRVT
+305 SLVMAGLDQSRRVT
-319 GAGLYLRDQDG
+319 GSGLYLRDQEG
-330 TGFDRLAFF
+330 SGFDLLASL
-339 GPRVPAR
+339 GSRAPRR
-346 VEVATARALL
+346 IEVATARALL
-356 DRLEQGPL
+356 DRLEHGPL
-364 ALEDVERDVAFQRAR
+364 ALEDVEREVRERRAR
-379 GGQDD
+379 GDRDD
-384 AGAAVLAAAAVLE
+384 AGAAVLAAAAVL
-397 GLRRGVVVG
+397 GSLQHGVVIA
-406 IRNEARETI
+406 IRDEAREVI
-415 GLLVVT
+415 GLLVVM
-421 DDRARDAFSPE
+421 DDRARDAFSAE
-432 EAALLAQVGAQIGVV
+432 ETALLETVAAQIGVV
-447 VENSRVYQQMKER
+447 AENSRVYALMKER

-486 AAQLLADPPP
+486 AAQLLADPPEGHSL
-496 DAQIDPASREFL
+496 DPSSREFL

-519 RVVGSVLDLARPHEG
+519 RVVGSVLDLARSHDG
-534 GAVVPTDVNAVVR
+534 GVGPTDVNAIVR
-547 RTLQIISAEPG
+547 RTLQVLSAEPG
-558 SEDLKHEVTL
+558 SEELKTELTL
-568 DPSLPRVVIDPE
+568 DSSLPRVAIDPE
-580 QLRQVLMNLLRNAG
+580 QLRQVLMNLLRNAS
-594 QAMKGRGKIAVS
+594 QAMKGHGKVVVS

-617 GTALSDEPFVEITVA
+617 GGPGSDEPFVEVNVA

-667 IVQGA
+667 IVQNA
-672 GGRIDVR
+672 GGRIEVR
-679 TYEGKGSTFAVILP
+679 SYEGKGSTFAVILP

-703 PSPVSKLSPVSS
+703 P
-715 SPNAF
+715 
-720 SIARAANGPAADANG
+720 
-735 GSAPASGADGPRRDG
+735 G
-750 AAS
+750 AAAKVTVASASADERGREPSA